1 MGLTVLL
8 LSGSRVLGCSAAL
21 AEICSVMLPLFAWL
35 ILMLLD
41 SEIRAWS
48 LKLAACYLINQ
59 TLRNMQP
66 IRGCLRKRSVQS
78 YGASKEK

>member
-1 MGLTVLL
+1 MHKHESPGLPMGLTVLL

-41 SEIRAWS
+41 GEIQAWS
-48 LKLAACYLINQ
+48 LE
-59 TLRNMQP
+59 LRSLQLM
-66 IRGCLRKRSVQS
+66 ITRTRHH
-78 YGASKEK
+78 ATI

>member
-35 ILMLLD
+35 ILLLLD
-41 SEIRAWS
+41 GEIRS
-48 LKLAACYLINQ
+48 LELAA
-59 TLRNMQP
+59 
-66 IRGCLRKRSVQS
+66 
-78 YGASKEK
+78 

>member
-41 SEIRAWS
+41 GEIRAWS
-48 LKLAACYLINQ
+48 LKLAAHDY
-59 TLRNMQP
+59 THA
-66 IRGCLRKRSVQS
+66 
-78 YGASKEK
+78 ASCHHLNYNDAITMI